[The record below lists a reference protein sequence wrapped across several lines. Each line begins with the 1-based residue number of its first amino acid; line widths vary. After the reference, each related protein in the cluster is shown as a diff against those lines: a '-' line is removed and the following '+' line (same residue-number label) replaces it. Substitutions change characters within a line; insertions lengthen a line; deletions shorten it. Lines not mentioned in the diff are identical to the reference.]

1 MSAEGTRAA
10 VEAELNALT
19 LPDGELGKNSSRSTS
34 VLYGPTDFSR
44 RRFQAE
50 VIEQYLDLS
59 PQVGHD
65 GLATA
70 VVTAGP
76 PGAGK
81 TTLVEARGYAGAG
94 WRVIDA
100 DKVKEILLERAK
112 ADGIYDD
119 LLSRNLADSHPILLN
134 ELASLVH
141 AESATIARYILDRSL
156 EEQENVVIEGTL
168 TWPGLAGEYL
178 LKLAANDYHRLTIVD
193 VEVPLATALENA
205 GERWWLG
212 RLAALDGT
220 GDPAGGR
227 FTPRD
232 AISASFPSGAV
243 SVCNQNA
250 TRLFNDPR
258 SRNFEEIRLI
268 VDDRTLPEEEL
279 YEFVA
284 NYGTVTGPWPNSLQD
299 LHRLKRLRTE
309 GA

>member
-1 MSAEGTRAA
+1 MEEIREA

-19 LPDGELGKNSSRSTS
+19 LSDGELGKNSPRSTS
-34 VLYGPTDFSR
+34 ALYGPTDFSR

-59 PQVGHD
+59 PDVGHD

-70 VVTAGP
+70 VITAGP

-81 TTLVEARGYAGAG
+81 STLVETRGYAGAG

-100 DKVKEILLERAK
+100 DRIKEILLHRAK
-112 ADGIYDD
+112 TDGIYDD
-119 LLSRNLADSHPILLN
+119 LLARTLADGRPILLN

-168 TWPGLAGEYL
+168 TWPGLGGEYL
-178 LKLAANDYHRLTIVD
+178 LKLAANDYRRLTIVD
-193 VEVPLATALENA
+193 VEVPFATALENA
-205 GERWWLG
+205 GDRWWQG
-212 RLAALDGT
+212 RIAALDGT

-232 AISASFPSGAV
+232 AIAASFPSGAV

-258 SRNFEEIRLI
+258 SRNFGQIRLI
-268 VDDRTLPEEEL
+268 VEDRTSREEEL

-284 NYGTVTGPWPNSLQD
+284 NYGTVAGPWPHSLED
-299 LHRLKRLRTE
+299 LHRMKRLPAE
-309 GA
+309 GT